1 MSFSKHTHKMSSVKN
16 NLMDEEEDE
25 VTVNIYTMNN
35 RIYFY
40 DDINK
45 FSALRLRVELE
56 TLANKTEY
64 ISATNHIDPIPIYL
78 YINSEGGEVSSAL
91 AIVDYILNCR
101 VPIYTVI
108 EGEAC
113 SAATLISI
121 VGDRRFMTQNSHMLI
136 HQVRGGLWGRM
147 NECEDEMKNIKT
159 FNNKLIKLYKKYTDI
174 TEEKLEKIL
183 KKDISWS
190 SKTCLKLGLIDEIL
204 E

>member
-1 MSFSKHTHKMSSVKN
+1 MSFSKHYASN
-16 NLMDEEEDE
+16 NKQTEEEE
-25 VTVNIYTMNN
+25 EEFMVNMHTMNN

-40 DDINK
+40 DEINK
-45 FSALRLRVELE
+45 YSALKLRVELE

-64 ISATNHIDPIPIYL
+64 MSSTNNIEPIPIYL
-78 YINSEGGEVSSAL
+78 YINSDGGEVGSAL
-91 AIVDYILNCR
+91 AIVDYILTCR

-121 VGDRRFMTQNSHMLI
+121 VGDRRYMTSNSHMLI

-159 FNNKLIKLYKKYTDI
+159 FNKKLMKLYKKYTKLTVD
-174 TEEKLEKIL
+174 KLERIL

-190 SKTCLKLGLIDEIL
+190 SKTCLKLGLIDEII